1 MSSRERKRKESS
13 SPVSR
18 YRETAT
24 RQLRD
29 LISGVLRDPSYV
41 ERIRIL
47 VEEQGANP
55 NIVNLAGNTPLMV
68 IIKIWGNKTID
79 RPYYDFIIRTFQ
91 LLVERADVLVAD
103 RSGDM
108 AIHVAVLAK
117 NSIFLRILLD
127 DTKIQHNID
136 IGNQSMGH
144 SAVQMACGVSGTPI
158 ENIKLLLSAGA
169 DPNMQCRIFRRTP
182 LQLLMEVGVLDVTG
196 IDWVIAV
203 LRVFFDCPTL
213 ELGDPTIRDLGG
225 DTLLHTAAREMRS
238 RYVIEMLLDR
248 GEGANV
254 GSLNTLGETPLT
266 IAIKVNNDPAVAALE
281 NYGRK
286 RSFGRGLFGIA

>member
-1 MSSRERKRKESS
+1 
-13 SPVSR
+13 
-18 YRETAT
+18 
-24 RQLRD
+24 
-29 LISGVLRDPSYV
+29 
-41 ERIRIL
+41 L
-47 VEEQGANP
+47 VEEQGADP

-79 RPYYDFIIRTFQ
+79 RPYYDKIIRTFQ

-136 IGNQSMGH
+136 IRNVSMGY

-169 DPNMQCRIFRRTP
+169 DPNMRSSIFRRTP

-203 LRVFFDCPTL
+203 LRVFFESPTL

-266 IAIKVNNDPAVAALE
+266 IAIKVNNDLAVAALE